1 MDSDLDP
8 TSVDFRRNAVAIY
21 RRLLRERP
29 VMPLADGR
37 FLLCR
42 HEDVR
47 WALRD
52 HDSVQ
57 RPVAWVTE
65 RKPPGPFR
73 EFGRSN
79 MIAMN
84 PPDHTRFRKAIM
96 RAFAPAQVAALEQ
109 FIESTVDTLI
119 DEMST
124 RRSGDFIDDFA
135 YPLPVAVICRM
146 LGIPRS
152 ESQLLREGSAAMLAG
167 LELSASAEELARAAD
182 GAQRLFDYL
191 REQVDVRAGDLGVR
205 AGDLGDDLLSLLIR
219 HQREDQLTADEVV
232 WAAITLLL
240 AGHETTTHLLGNGLL
255 AMIRNP
261 TQWQRLQQQPDLVD
275 NAVEE
280 FLRFDPSLY
289 VLFRQTTRPVVR
301 DGVQIPSGAIL
312 MLSLAGA
319 NRDPRQFDD
328 PDRLDIGR
336 TNADQHL
343 AFAAGRHLCAGH
355 AVARLEARTAFTR
368 LVSRLDGFELDGDPT
383 PREGLM
389 FKGYHRLPVRY
400 RLRA

>member
-1 MDSDLDP
+1 MDVVLDP
-8 TSVDFRRNAVAIY
+8 TSAEFRGNAVAIY
-21 RRLLRERP
+21 QRLLRDRP
-29 VMPLADGR
+29 VAPLTDGR
-37 FLLCR
+37 YLLCR
-42 HEDVR
+42 YEDVR

-52 HDSVQ
+52 YAKVL
-57 RPVAWVTE
+57 RPTDWTSA

-73 EFGRSN
+73 EFGRHN

-96 RAFAPAQVAALEQ
+96 RAFAPAQVAALGA
-109 FIESTVDTLI
+109 FIAETCDALI
-119 DEMST
+119 DDMAA
-124 RRSGDFIDDFA
+124 RGDGDFIDDFA

-152 ESQLLREGSAAMLAG
+152 ESRLLREGSAAMLAG
-167 LELSASAEELARAAD
+167 LELSASAEELDQAAD

-191 REQVDVRAGDLGVR
+191 RDQVDARAG
-205 AGDLGDDLLSLLIR
+205 ALGDDLLSLLIR
-219 HQREDQLTADEVV
+219 HQRDDQLSEEDVV

-255 AMIRNP
+255 ALMHNP
-261 TQWQRLQQQPDLVD
+261 QEWQRLKGRPDLAA

-280 FLRFDPSLY
+280 FLRFDPSIY
-289 VLFRQTTRPVVR
+289 VLFRQAVQPLQI
-301 DGVQIPSGAIL
+301 DGVDIPEGAIL
-312 MLSLAGA
+312 VLSLAAA
-319 NRDPRQFDD
+319 NRDPRQFVE
-328 PDRLDIGR
+328 PDRLDLGR
-336 TNADQHL
+336 ANADRNL

-355 AVARLEARTAFTR
+355 AVARLEGRIAFERLARRFAA
-368 LVSRLDGFELDGDPT
+368 FELGGEPV

-400 RLRA
+400 HLDP